1 MKVATKFALA
11 FVASGLLSV
20 VVYSSVAAS
29 REVDHIETT
38 VAEDLASLGRTV
50 SASVEAVWDRDGEA
64 RALELVAFHD
74 RDEAID
80 VRWTWLDVDG
90 NHSYSPKGGVSVTPS
105 LLRGEQRTWVGIS
118 PTGER
123 HVYAYVPLLKD
134 GRRPAAL
141 EFSRP
146 LVKESQ
152 VFWSE
157 IREQLLTSTV
167 ILAFAAAVALFLTSM
182 IISRPLARVS
192 EQARRIGRGDLSTK
206 LTVRGSD
213 EVAALVTE
221 LNAMCDSLRE
231 ARTRASEETEK
242 RVSALEQ
249 LRHADRLRTVG
260 TLASGIAHELGTPLN
275 VIAMRAKMIAT
286 GEVPPSDAPENARII
301 VSQTERVAK
310 IVRQLLDFAR
320 RRAPKRAET
329 DLAELAD
336 RTTQLLAALAK
347 KSNVELEVEPGEKVV
362 LSVDAAQ
369 IEQAL
374 TNLVIN
380 GIHAMPN
387 GGDLRIAVR
396 EEEAAP
402 PRSPERKQRCAVV
415 DVSDTGVGITK
426 ENLERIFE
434 PFFTTKA
441 VGEGT
446 GLGLSVTH
454 GIIEDHGGWMHAS
467 STPGKGTR
475 FTLYLPAGGA
485 DPAPATDAPDGRPER
500 TDGLLET
507 RTDSRIIGI

>member
-38 VAEDLASLGRTV
+38 VAEDLASLGRTL
-50 SASVEAVWDRDGEA
+50 SASVLAVWERDGEA
-64 RALELVAFHD
+64 RALELVAVHD

-80 VRWTWLDVDG
+80 VRWTWLDVEST
-90 NHSYSPKGGVSVTPS
+90 HAFSPRGGEVVIRS
-105 LLRGEQRTWVGIS
+105 LLKGEQRTWVGVT
-118 PTGER
+118 PDGQR
-123 HVYAYVPLLKD
+123 RVYAYVPLLR
-134 GRRPAAL
+134 GGVRPAAL

-157 IREQLLTSTV
+157 VREQLLMSTIV
-167 ILAFAAAVALFLTSM
+167 VAFAAAVAIVLTSW

-192 EQARRIGRGDLSTK
+192 EQARRIGKGDLSHK
-206 LTVRGSD
+206 LPVTGSD
-213 EVAALVTE
+213 EVAALIE
-221 LNAMCDSLRE
+221 EQNAMCEALKE
-231 ARTRASEETEK
+231 ARTRAEEESAK
-242 RVSALEQ
+242 RLTALEQ

-286 GEVPPSDAPENARII
+286 GEVPPVDAPESAKII
-301 VSQTERVAK
+301 VSQTDRVTK

-320 RRAPKRAET
+320 RRTPKRMEA
-329 DLAELAD
+329 DLAEVAE
-336 RTTQLLAALAK
+336 RTSQLLAGLAK
-347 KSNVELEVEPGEKVV
+347 KSRVEVKVTPAGKV
-362 LSVDAAQ
+362 KLKIDAAQ

-374 TNLVIN
+374 TNLVMN

-387 GGDLRIAVR
+387 GGALTIKVSEDD
-396 EEEAAP
+396 AAP
-402 PRSPERKQRCAVV
+402 ERAPELVQRCAIVEV
-415 DVSDTGVGITK
+415 ADTGTGITP

-454 GIIEDHGGWMHAS
+454 GIVEDHGGWMKAES
-467 STPGKGTR
+467 QVGRGTR
-475 FTLYLPAGGA
+475 FRLYLPVEA
-485 DPAPATDAPDGRPER
+485 
-500 TDGLLET
+500 
-507 RTDSRIIGI
+507 